1 MISAKIHAAPRGFS
15 LVEVMVALIVIC
27 VGLLGIAKLEALM
40 LSSTGTSRLRSL
52 VALQAASLSASMHAD
67 RDYWDGS
74 SSYWNPAG
82 NNLALTATE
91 SAGSTTWSGSNTS
104 SAALA
109 TSANSPPNCQ
119 ESAPGS
125 APPTCASSQDMA
137 AFDLNQWAGT
147 TSGTT
152 TTGIASIL
160 KNSTTS
166 ISCSQNTSANN
177 VVTCTITITWQENT
191 VAANSQEQAA
201 GGGTFQTQTYA
212 LVVEP

>member
-1 MISAKIHAAPRGFS
+1 MPAKAHTAPRGFS

-52 VALQAASLSASMHAD
+52 VSLQAASLAASMHAD

-74 SSYWNPAG
+74 SSYWNPGG
-82 NNLALTATE
+82 NPLSLTATE
-91 SAGSTTWSGSNTS
+91 AAGTTTWSGSP
-104 SAALA
+104 AALA
-109 TSANSPPNCQ
+109 TSVGSPPTCQ

-125 APPTCASSQDMA
+125 TSPPTCTSAQDMA
-137 AFDLNQWAGT
+137 AFDLSQWAGT

-152 TTGIASIL
+152 STGMASVL
-160 KNSTTS
+160 KNSTTT
-166 ISCSQNTSANN
+166 IGCTQNTSANN

-191 VAANSQEQAA
+191 VAANSQEQQT
-201 GGGTFQTQTYA
+201 GGGAFQSQTYM

>member
-1 MISAKIHAAPRGFS
+1 MRAKAPTVRRGFS
-15 LVEVMVALIVIC
+15 LVEVMVALIVIS

-52 VALQAASLSASMHAD
+52 VALQAASLAASMHAD

-82 NNLALTATE
+82 NPLALTGTQ
-91 SAGSTTWSGSNTS
+91 SAGTTTWSGNPSG
-104 SAALA
+104 LA
-109 TSANSPPNCQ
+109 TSANSPPTCQ
-119 ESAPGS
+119 ESSPGS
-125 APPTCASSQDMA
+125 SSPPTCTSAQDMA

-147 TSGTT
+147 TTSGTT
-152 TTGIASIL
+152 TGLASVL
-160 KNSTTS
+160 KNSTTTLG
-166 ISCSQNTSANN
+166 CSQNTAANN

-191 VAANSQEQAA
+191 VAANSQEQTT
-201 GGGTFQTQTYA
+201 GGGAFQTQTYS

>member
-1 MISAKIHAAPRGFS
+1 MRAKAHTAPRGFS

-52 VALQAASLSASMHAD
+52 VALQAASLAASMHAD
-67 RDYWDGS
+67 RNYWDGS

-82 NNLALTATE
+82 NALALTGTQ
-91 SAGSTTWSGSNTS
+91 SAGTTTWSGNPS
-104 SAALA
+104 ALA
-109 TSANSPPNCQ
+109 TSANSASATMCQ
-119 ESAPGS
+119 ESSPGTS
-125 APPTCASSQDMA
+125 SPPTCTSAQDMA

-147 TSGTT
+147 TSSTN
-152 TTGIASIL
+152 TTGLASVL
-160 KNSTTS
+160 KNSTTT
-166 ISCSQNTSANN
+166 IGCSQNTAANN

-191 VAANSQEQAA
+191 VAANSQEQTT
-201 GGGTFQTQTYA
+201 GGGVFQTQTYS